1 MPRLRRRT
9 APSTFAPAGP
19 VTLTALGLLSDAS
32 TSYSTASSC
41 ARVIQTNERRY
52 QSIKRTFPTRNFA
65 IARVSSSSTHL
76 SKRAEPI
83 RLERRLVYED
93 LIRAVVRDDEPE
105 PLDGVEPF
113 HLRRRQHINPPIV
126 SLASFTSK
134 SLIHTRVS
142 HPRGFPVDSAA
153 RAISSSSARALPS
166 ISPNP
171 PTRASRVRSDARNP
185 TAHSPSSSNP
195 PRAHRPNA
203 RRVET
208 HDDDVHH
215 HTIRLPRQTPA
226 SVTSPHGVTRSSN
239 AIVSVSFHTA
249 RTQTK
254 RVVPFQMNASPWTS

>member
-1 MPRLRRRT
+1 
-9 APSTFAPAGP
+9 
-19 VTLTALGLLSDAS
+19 
-32 TSYSTASSC
+32 
-41 ARVIQTNERRY
+41 
-52 QSIKRTFPTRNFA
+52 
-65 IARVSSSSTHL
+65 
-76 SKRAEPI
+76 
-83 RLERRLVYED
+83 VYED

-134 SLIHTRVS
+134 SLIHTRELSIRVVS
-142 HPRGFPVDSAA
+142 PSTRPRARYPLHPRA
-153 RAISSSSARALPS
+153 RARAS

-203 RRVET
+203 RCVET
-208 HDDDVHH
+208 HDDDDVHH
-215 HTIRLPRQTPA
+215 HTIRQPRQTPA
-226 SVTSPHGVTRSSN
+226 SVTSPQAGVTRSSN

-249 RTQTK
+249 RTRTK
-254 RVVPFQMNASPWTS
+254 RVVPFQMNASPWAP